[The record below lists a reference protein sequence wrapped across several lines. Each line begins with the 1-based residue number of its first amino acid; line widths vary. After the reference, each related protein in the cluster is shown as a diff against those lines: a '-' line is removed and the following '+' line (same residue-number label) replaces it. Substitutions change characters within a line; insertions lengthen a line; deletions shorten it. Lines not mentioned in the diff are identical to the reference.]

1 MRVAAGGIA
10 LLMIRLVAV
19 VGQREEPVE
28 EKIETD
34 RIKIEE
40 ATKVHANADT
50 NSDGKVS
57 LQEILEY
64 SMVMRKAAAGRGDHA
79 AVEELD
85 ANRDG
90 KLSLEEVLKDIG
102 TWADDADNEEKKSAE
117 ALRAVES
124 EKFRVADGDAD
135 GYLSREELAA
145 MFYPEIHDGVL
156 AITAAA
162 SLREKDRDGD
172 GELTQREFWEG
183 DVSDD
188 EDLTISEEETKDFNA
203 LDKDGNGR
211 VNLEELKAWESGMF
225 HTEEAMKNLF
235 EICDKDGD
243 MHVTLK
249 ELHDSWEEIDGT
261 DVRYHL
267 MEWAWHDEL

>member
-1 MRVAAGGIA
+1 MRFAAGIAQLLILVVAA
-10 LLMIRLVAV
+10 
-19 VGQREEPVE
+19 VGQQDGADEEDVDIDHITVE
-28 EKIETD
+28 Q
-34 RIKIEE
+34 

-50 NSDGKVS
+50 NNDGKVS
-57 LQEILEY
+57 LQEILKY
-64 SMVMRKAAAGRGDHA
+64 SMVIRKGIAGRDIHA
-79 AVEELD
+79 AVEEMD
-85 ANRDG
+85 SDRDG

-225 HTEEAMKNLF
+225 HTEEAMKKLF
-235 EICDKDGD
+235 EISDKDGD
-243 MHVTLK
+243 MHITLK
-249 ELHDSWEEIDGT
+249 ELHDAREEIAGT
-261 DVRYHL
+261 DAQYHL
-267 MEWAWHDEL
+267 MELAEHVEL

>member
-1 MRVAAGGIA
+1 

-50 NSDGKVS
+50 NNDGKVS
-57 LQEILEY
+57 LQEILKY
-64 SMVMRKAAAGRGDHA
+64 SMVIRKGIAGRDIHA
-79 AVEELD
+79 AVEEMD
-85 ANRDG
+85 SDRDG
-90 KLSLEEVLKDIG
+90 KLSLEEVLNDVDSR
-102 TWADDADNEEKKSAE
+102 ANHADNDKKPAGE
-117 ALRAVES
+117 VWRVVES
-124 EKFRVADGDAD
+124 EKFKAADSDGD
-135 GYLSREELAA
+135 GYLSMEERPSL
-145 MFYPEIHDGVL
+145 FYPGIHDGVL
-156 AITAAA
+156 SIVTAAF
-162 SLREKDRDGD
+162 LRERDRDGD
-172 GELTQREFWEG
+172 GELTQTEFWEG
-183 DVSDD
+183 EASND
-188 EDLTISEEETKDFNA
+188 EDLTNSEARDFNA

-211 VNLEELKAWESGMF
+211 LNLEELKPWRSGIF